1 MQPYNE
7 LRFYTFTNFYI
18 SPIQHGIQ
26 TGHAS
31 VDLVRKYEFE
41 FNDAV
46 NSDND
51 YMKSIRIQN
60 AADNRQV
67 VNDWADAHKTY
78 VVLNGGDDTGIT
90 KALELVSKTGFPFV
104 DFREPGLEY
113 KADLYT
119 LLAARMAGVP
129 VMTSAHGWTSENA
142 KVRLYERLQAY
153 LWRWFDRVVAVSQS
167 YRALAQAA
175 GR

>member
-41 FNDAV
+41 FNDAA

-67 VNDWADAHKTY
+67 VNDWADNHKTY

-104 DFREPGLEY
+104 DFREPGLGNVRTAVGIVLPDYIFNAQRQFRRTEWAPEGFAVYRHEESDLTIGPDHELYPFMEFY
-113 KADLYT
+113 KSCG
-119 LLAARMAGVP
+119 LAR
-129 VMTSAHGWTSENA
+129 
-142 KVRLYERLQAY
+142 
-153 LWRWFDRVVAVSQS
+153 
-167 YRALAQAA
+167 
-175 GR
+175 